1 MFKASKELIQSII
14 LAALFGGPMFAYFL
28 LVIKP

>member
-1 MFKASKELIQSII
+1 MKYILQFTQAVI

-28 LVIKP
+28 LVMKP